1 MKALTRW
8 EPFSELVSL
17 RQAIEGLFEDSFV
30 RPSHLWSIFSDGEY
44 LPLDMYQTPDDVV
57 LKASLPGIRPE
68 EVEITIQERLLTIKG
83 ERREEREAKEEDYI
97 RRERR
102 YGSFHRVIALP
113 SSLKADKAEAL
124 FEDGVLT
131 VTIPKVEE
139 AKPKVIKVKT
149 PATED
154 VKS

>member
-1 MKALTRW
+1 M
-8 EPFSELVSL
+8 
-17 RQAIEGLFEDSFV
+17 
-30 RPSHLWSIFSDGEY
+30 
-44 LPLDMYQTPDDVV
+44 
-57 LKASLPGIRPE
+57 
-68 EVEITIQERLLTIKG
+68 TIKG
-83 ERREEREAKEEDYI
+83 ERSEEREAKEEEEEEEEDYI

-139 AKPKVIKVKT
+139 AKP
-149 PATED
+149 
-154 VKS
+154 